1 MKNIIAFLV
10 AAVGVIAGLYVGVW
24 LLFIQPII
32 QACAAF
38 DAGTL
43 TGMIVGMTVLKCI
56 FASFVAGII
65 IVISFWIAGVIQM
78 CGRKKKY

>member
-10 AAVGVIAGLYVGVW
+10 AAAGVISGLYVGVW
-24 LLFIQPII
+24 ILFIQPII

-43 TGMIVGMTVLKCI
+43 TGMIVGAVKAERICREG
-56 FASFVAGII
+56 SE
-65 IVISFWIAGVIQM
+65 Q
-78 CGRKKKY
+78 

>member
-10 AAVGVIAGLYVGVW
+10 AAAGVITGLYVGVW

-32 QACAAF
+32 QACATF

-43 TGMIVGMTVLKCI
+43 TGMIVGMTVLKCV
-56 FASFVAGII
+56 FASFVTGII
-65 IVISFWIAGVIQM
+65 IVISFWIAGVVQM
-78 CGRKKKY
+78 CGREKKY

>member
-10 AAVGVIAGLYVGVW
+10 AAVGIIAGLYVGVW

-32 QACAAF
+32 QACTAF

-43 TGMIVGMTVLKCI
+43 TGMIVLKCI

>member
-32 QACAAF
+32 
-38 DAGTL
+38 
-43 TGMIVGMTVLKCI
+43 
-56 FASFVAGII
+56 
-65 IVISFWIAGVIQM
+65 
-78 CGRKKKY
+78 

>member
-10 AAVGVIAGLYVGVW
+10 AAVGIIAGLYVGVW

-32 QACAAF
+32 QACTAF

-43 TGMIVGMTVLKCI
+43 TGMIV
-56 FASFVAGII
+56 
-65 IVISFWIAGVIQM
+65 VISFWIAGVIQM